1 MMEFTLARVS
11 ACLCGIMVIAILFN
25 PVVSSYDDGAADL
38 SGENCEALGEMF
50 DSFMDSQTDESTL
63 ALGIMLPDTDS
74 RISFD
79 GSTMRMENARG
90 IWTYELRN
98 PVNAD
103 SDVYGS
109 NDYLLLTKDGGVMNV
124 VSL

>member
-50 DSFMDSQTDESTL
+50 DSFMESETDESTL
-63 ALGIMLPDTDS
+63 ALGIMLPDNDTW
-74 RISFD
+74 ISFD

-90 IWTYELRN
+90 IWTYELRYQ
-98 PVNAD
+98 VSAD
-103 SDVYGS
+103 SDIYDS
-109 NDYLLLTKDGGVMNV
+109 NDYLLLTKDDGVMNV